1 MRALFWLSMGV
12 TIGVL
17 VTRKLTA
24 LASRFTPRGIATT
37 LGEGLAELADA
48 ARDFAAD
55 VRDAMHEREAQL
67 HETYGNAADHAA

>member
-17 VTRKLTA
+17 VTRKLSA
-24 LASRFTPRGIATT
+24 LAARLTPRGIATT
-37 LGEGLAELADA
+37 LGEGLAELADS

-55 VRDAMHEREAQL
+55 VRDAMHERESDLREVHGLPPAS
-67 HETYGNAADHAA
+67 AA